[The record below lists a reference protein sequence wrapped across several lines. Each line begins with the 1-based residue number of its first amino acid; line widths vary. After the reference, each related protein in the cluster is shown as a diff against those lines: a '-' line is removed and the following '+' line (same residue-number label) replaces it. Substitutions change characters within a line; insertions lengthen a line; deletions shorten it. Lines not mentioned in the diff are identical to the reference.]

1 MYHFSVGVEGGVH
14 RVIKNII
21 LNSKSSLIEYKVI
34 YLINTEIDTN
44 IQIPLN
50 ISHSVVKYSRFDNLY
65 YTVKKIKKTILSAN
79 VILVCHDWL
88 ELAMI
93 SSLGI
98 SAPVVYCMHGD
109 YDYYYD
115 IALKNE
121 LFITTFIVPTNS
133 MKVRLLEL
141 LPHREKD
148 IFVQSYPVIIR
159 RTEILNFDVVNC
171 AYYVSNLKDPNKQFE
186 ILPEIDNYLIE
197 KGVYVNWNI
206 GGGGMD
212 FKEFISNWRNYD
224 SNRIK
229 FYGYLDKDKL
239 NTLLSNSNIF
249 ILPSIKEG
257 IPLSMVESMKSGLVP
272 IVSNWN
278 DSIKEYIQD
287 GVNGF
292 IIDKRIPKL
301 FAEKIIFLK
310 NDKDKFIDFSN
321 SAIKT
326 SSSRN
331 NIEQSLISFENI
343 FLTSST
349 SPITRYRKKIYGS
362 RLDHPFI
369 SNFITRFIRR
379 NIGQVKW

>member
-21 LNSKSSLIEYKVI
+21 LNSNSSLIEYKII
-34 YLINTEIDTN
+34 YLINTEVDSN
-44 IQIPLN
+44 IQIPQN

-65 YTVKKIKKTILSAN
+65 YTVNKIKKNLLSAN

-133 MKVRLLEL
+133 MKVRLLDL

-148 IFVQSYPVIIR
+148 IFIQSYPVLIR
-159 RTEILNFDVVNC
+159 RTDLFNFDVINC

-186 ILPEIDNYLIE
+186 MLPEIDKYLTE
-197 KGVYVNWNI
+197 KGVYINWNI

-212 FKEFISNWRNYD
+212 FKEFISKWRDYD
-224 SNRIK
+224 SKRIN
-229 FYGYLDKDKL
+229 FYGYLDNDKL
-239 NTLLSNSNIF
+239 CKLLSNSNIF

-278 DSIKEYIQD
+278 DSINEYIQD

-301 FAEKIIFLK
+301 FAEKIINLK
-310 NDKDKFIDFSN
+310 NDKIKFSELSH
-321 SAIKT
+321 SAIKS

-331 NIEQSLISFENI
+331 NIEHSLISFENI
-343 FLTSST
+343 LLKSAT
-349 SPITRYRKKIYGS
+349 SPISRSRKKIYGS

-369 SNFITRFIRR
+369 SNIITRFIRR
-379 NIGQVKW
+379 NIGKLRW

>member
-21 LNSKSSLIEYKVI
+21 LNSNSSLIEYKII
-34 YLINTEIDTN
+34 YLINTEIDSN
-44 IQIPLN
+44 IQIPQN

-65 YTVKKIKKTILSAN
+65 YTVNKIQNNILSAN

-133 MKVRLLEL
+133 MKVKLLDL

-148 IFVQSYPVIIR
+148 IFIQSYPVIIR
-159 RTEILNFDVVNC
+159 KTDLFNFDVVNC

-186 ILPEIDNYLIE
+186 MLPEIDKYLTE
-197 KGVYVNWNI
+197 KGVYINWNI

-212 FKEFISNWRNYD
+212 FNEFISKWKDYD

-229 FYGYLDKDKL
+229 FFGYLDNDKL
-239 NTLLSNSNIF
+239 YKLLSNSNIF

-278 DSIKEYIQD
+278 DSINEYIQD

-301 FAEKIIFLK
+301 FAEKIINLK
-310 NDKDKFIDFSN
+310 NDKIKFSELSH
-321 SAIKT
+321 SAIKS

-343 FLTSST
+343 LLKSAT
-349 SPITRYRKKIYGS
+349 SPISRSRKKIYGS
-362 RLDHPFI
+362 RLDHPLI
-369 SNFITRFIRR
+369 SNSITRFIRK
-379 NIGQVKW
+379 NIGKLKW